1 MFLLVSLMPSHL
13 AAQVAP
19 RFTNPKGLST
29 PRGYTHVVEVPAG
42 RRLVF
47 LSGQVPFDSTGQ
59 LVGANDFRA
68 QARQV
73 FENIGLALAGSR
85 ANFKDVVK
93 LTIYLKDVADL
104 PVLREVRD
112 QYVNLAAPPASTLVQ
127 VTALFRPD
135 VMLEVEAVAVAS
147 P

>member
-1 MFLLVSLMPSHL
+1 
-13 AAQVAP
+13 
-19 RFTNPKGLST
+19 
-29 PRGYTHVVEVPAG
+29 VVEVPAG

-47 LSGQVPFDSTGQ
+47 IAGQVPFDSLGQ
-59 LVGANDFRA
+59 VVGAGDFRA

-73 FENIGLALAGSR
+73 FENLGLALAGSR
-85 ANFKDVVK
+85 ATFRDVIK

-127 VTALFRPD
+127 VTALFRPE
-135 VMLEVEAVAVAS
+135 VLLEVEAVAVAS